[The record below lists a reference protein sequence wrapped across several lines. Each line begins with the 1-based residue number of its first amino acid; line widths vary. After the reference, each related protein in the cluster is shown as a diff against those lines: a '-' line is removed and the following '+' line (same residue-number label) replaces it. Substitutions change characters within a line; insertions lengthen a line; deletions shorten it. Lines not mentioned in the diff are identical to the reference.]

1 VVEIKLGGTGP
12 ADWVSLA
19 RHRQSAGGI
28 STDCHQVARQQR
40 PLPTRW
46 HDGSALYKPRASE
59 PATDVHI
66 VRNLAPGGS
75 VVIGVPRVLYLMC
88 GVAFMSISKLAQ
100 HQVLIDVLSIVK
112 GGWV

>member
-1 VVEIKLGGTGP
+1 LPPGGATT
-12 ADWVSLA
+12 A
-19 RHRQSAGGI
+19 
-28 STDCHQVARQQR
+28 
-40 PLPTRW
+40 PTRW

-66 VRNLAPGGS
+66 DETWRHLGGC